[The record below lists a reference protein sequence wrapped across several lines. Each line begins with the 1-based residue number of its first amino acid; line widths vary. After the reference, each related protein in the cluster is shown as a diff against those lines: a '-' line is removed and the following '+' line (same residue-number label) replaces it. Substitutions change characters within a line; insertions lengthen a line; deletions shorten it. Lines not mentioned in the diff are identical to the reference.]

1 MRLLKFVSW
10 LSILPSLLLSKS
22 FKASKPLAATL
33 PQNLWQLFKISYIEH
48 PKKPSLFLD
57 SSNNA
62 HKQQGNF
69 TTTAGTD
76 NKMNDV
82 WFDVDNFR
90 KVA

>member
-1 MRLLKFVSW
+1 MIGQRNG
-10 LSILPSLLLSKS
+10 
-22 FKASKPLAATL
+22 
-33 PQNLWQLFKISYIEH
+33 Q
-48 PKKPSLFLD
+48 KKKYKRT
-57 SSNNA
+57 NNA

>member
-1 MRLLKFVSW
+1 MES
-10 LSILPSLLLSKS
+10 
-22 FKASKPLAATL
+22 TL
-33 PQNLWQLFKISYIEH
+33 PQNL
-48 PKKPSLFLD
+48 
-57 SSNNA
+57 
-62 HKQQGNF
+62 F

>member
-1 MRLLKFVSW
+1 MGVV
-10 LSILPSLLLSKS
+10 
-22 FKASKPLAATL
+22 AAIY
-33 PQNLWQLFKISYIEH
+33 FIRIAVGGIKRS
-48 PKKPSLFLD
+48 
-57 SSNNA
+57 
-62 HKQQGNF
+62 NF